1 MTFSLTFTKT
11 EMIEYL
17 VMLGYMIESR
27 HVEKE
32 IHLHG
37 SRFLTE
43 IHIESYARK
52 DDECGRVE
60 DVFRDVM
67 KRKLLA
73 I

>member
-1 MTFSLTFTKT
+1 MNFSLTFTKT

-17 VMLGYMIESR
+17 LMLGYMIESR
-27 HVEKE
+27 HVETD

-43 IHIESYARK
+43 THIESYARK
-52 DDECGRVE
+52 DDLCEPVE
-60 DVFRDVM
+60 DVFRDLM